1 MKSLPGNIFVNSAF
15 TSVASATGHGI
26 ALGLYKV
33 MHTRKVMIFFFT
45 LQVIGSLPLCIQFK
59 DSDFYTSMVLPF
71 SLLVCEFGC
80 AGQFCNL
87 YLAHLDLFPL
97 VFATTTM
104 GVCNIVARS
113 VTIFAP
119 IFAEIPYPV
128 PMVTF
133 AIMSFVAALLAT

>member
-1 MKSLPGNIFVNSAF
+1 
-15 TSVASATGHGI
+15 
-26 ALGLYKV
+26 
-33 MHTRKVMIFFFT
+33 
-45 LQVIGSLPLCIQFK
+45 
-59 DSDFYTSMVLPF
+59 MVLPL

-128 PMVTF
+128 PMITF
-133 AIMSFVAALLAT
+133 MIMSLVAALLAT